1 MSTQQQTPLAWQV
14 ESGMLPPSTRR
25 KRMALTLE
33 SRALEAAGFGPALAR
48 P

>member
-1 MSTQQQTPLAWQV
+1 MSTLQHTQFAWQV
-14 ESGMLPPSTRR
+14 ESGMLPPSTRC

-33 SRALEAAGFGPALAR
+33 SRALEAAGFGPHLAR